1 MNARK
6 LQESSLSHLDVNY
19 VSLQHSNAFDNDLQE
34 ELVQQQQGSS
44 PTLTL
49 VTSKGSADSNY
60 SQPSSDLSLDEE
72 KESLRREKERQA
84 LSQLDK
90 ARSKPV
96 AFAVRTNVAYD
107 GTIDDDSPVQGGA
120 VSFEMREFLHI
131 KEKYDNNWWIGRLV
145 KEGCDV
151 GFIPSPAKLDNIRMQ
166 NQTRPS
172 RLYGTKGSSSGN
184 LGAGQAGAEPSRGST
199 PPTPDPYSTTPRKKQ
214 DSMGPGRHG
223 KTPLATPP
231 NKEKRKPFF
240 KKQETASP
248 YDVVPSMRPVVLV
261 GPSLKGY
268 EVTDMMQKAL
278 FDFLKH
284 RFEGRI
290 IITRV
295 MADISLAKRSIMNNP
310 SKRAIMERST
320 SRSDCLGKV
329 QEEIERIFELARSL
343 QLVVLDCDTINHP
356 SQLAKTSLAPTIV
369 YLKISSS
376 KVLQRLIKSRGKSQA
391 KNLSVQMVAAEK
403 LAQCPPEMFD
413 VILDENQLED
423 ACEHIAEYL
432 ETYWKATHPD
442 IRTGTTVPA
451 IARPIPSQEVSAS
464 PSADQARLG
473 PTPPGG
479 ASYHHS
485 RRPASGRHQER
496 SVGSGGVGHAAGYER
511 DRERYERQERER
523 LHARDRD
530 LMHYD
535 LNSDEMLDER
545 NFEYPAMRSG
555 PSGASHHGHLSR
567 GGRLLDDTEFE
578 REDRLLGSSRSRY
591 GPGPSTRIDDPRDVP
606 RAAAIVDRDRDEYSP
621 HRGGGSSRRMLNAM

>member
-1 MNARK
+1 MVQRASSSDAPSIQGGHNRESRFGLGYTSYQSGYNK
-6 LQESSLSHLDVNY
+6 LFTQ
-19 VSLQHSNAFDNDLQE
+19 
-34 ELVQQQQGSS
+34 
-44 PTLTL
+44 
-49 VTSKGSADSNY
+49 GSADSNY

-199 PPTPDPYSTTPRKKQ
+199 PPTPGDES

-464 PSADQARLG
+464 PSGDQARLG

-485 RRPASGRHQER
+485 RRQASGRHQER

-567 GGRLLDDTEFE
+567 GGRLLDDAEFE
-578 REDRLLGSSRSRY
+578 REDRLMGSSRSRY

-606 RAAAIVDRDRDEYSP
+606 RAAAVVDRDRDEYSP